1 MIDVTL
7 LKKKESRLGFA
18 INGHANFN
26 RHGYDIV
33 CAAVSILS
41 YTAVNTLDY
50 YDIEFDFSDDG
61 ENMKVLLE
69 KSNDKS
75 DIILC
80 DFEIGIKT
88 LLTNYSEYVN
98 LNYREV

>member
-1 MIDVTL
+1 M
-7 LKKKESRLGFA
+7 
-18 INGHANFN
+18 
-26 RHGYDIV
+26 
-33 CAAVSILS
+33 
-41 YTAVNTLDY
+41 DY